1 MGNQKEN
8 TMQDFEL
15 TDQAGQPWRL
25 TDALQAGAVVLVFYR
40 GDWCS
45 YCNGQ
50 LATMAREYSEYLR
63 RGATIAAVVI
73 DPPEQNAA
81 MVQRLALPFP
91 ILADPGGARVMTSA
105 GVWDAAGKM
114 ATPAIVVVAP
124 DGHEVYRYVGV
135 DFMDRPGD
143 EEVLAALDGLG
154 LPPIDVP
161 LEPVPHLP
169 PVPGPRAVLLSDL
182 GAYMR
187 GVRFAMQAMAAR
199 ARDAWDRAEAERT
212 GKMAERYVA
221 AQGATRRATAD
232 RVASGSGAAP

>member
-1 MGNQKEN
+1 MGNEKEN

-15 TDQAGQPWRL
+15 IDQAGQPWRL
-25 TDALQAGAVVLVFYR
+25 TDTLQEGAVVLVFYR

-50 LATMAREYSEYLR
+50 LATMAREYGDYLR
-63 RGATIAAVVI
+63 RGATITAVTI

-81 MVQRLALPFP
+81 MVQKLALPFP
-91 ILADPGGARVMTSA
+91 VLADPGGARVMTSA
-105 GVWDAAGKM
+105 GVWDDEGKM
-114 ATPAIVVVAP
+114 AKPAIVVVAP
-124 DGHEVYRYVGV
+124 DGNEVYRYVGV

-154 LPPIDVP
+154 LPPIDAS

-169 PVPGPRAVLLSDL
+169 PVPGPRAVQLSDL

-199 ARDAWDRAEAERT
+199 ARDAWDLAEAERT

-221 AQGATRRATAD
+221 AQGATRRVTAD